1 MEHLLEVDQ
10 LKTYYFTD
18 RGVVKAVDGVS
29 FSVEEGAC
37 IGIVGES
44 GCGKS
49 QTALSIMG
57 LVSKP
62 QGRIVGGKILYRAK
76 NDLVTDLTTLAPNGD
91 EYRSIRGK
99 EIAMIFQEPMSSL
112 SPVYTIGDQIV
123 EAMTEH
129 HILSKKEA
137 AHRAVELLKTVGIP
151 APEERIHDYPHQ
163 LSGGMCQ
170 RAMIAMALSCEP
182 RLLIADEPT
191 TALDVTIQLQ
201 ILRLL
206 KELQKRLAMGL
217 MMITHD
223 LGVIAEIADYV
234 IVMYLGKVVEKGPVR
249 KILREPKHPYTQG
262 LLQSRPSNTAGKARL
277 NPIKGV
283 VPSAIDPPAGCPFS
297 TRCPKV
303 FDKCKVL
310 PPFALWEEGQEAAC
324 WLYENLMGAGGAR
337 NG

>member
-1 MEHLLEVDQ
+1 MERLLEVDQ

-18 RGVVKAVDGVS
+18 RGIVKAVDGFS
-29 FSVEEGAC
+29 FSVERGQC
-37 IGIVGES
+37 LGIVGES

-57 LVSKP
+57 LISKP
-62 QGRIVGGKILYRAK
+62 QGRIVGGKILYRDK
-76 NDLVTDLTTLAPNGD
+76 NARTTDLTTLAPTGD
-91 EYRSIRGK
+91 EYRAIRGK

-123 EAMTEH
+123 EALTEH
-129 HILSKKEA
+129 TALSKKDA
-137 AHRAVELLKTVGIP
+137 ARRAVELLKTVGIP
-151 APEERIHDYPHQ
+151 AAEERVHDYPHQ

-206 KELQKRLAMGL
+206 KELQKRLSMGL
-217 MMITHD
+217 VMITHD
-223 LGVIAEIADYV
+223 LGVIAEIADDV

-262 LLQSRPSNTAGKARL
+262 LLQSRPSGAAGKVRL

-283 VPSAIDPPAGCPFS
+283 VPSAIDPPFGCPFS
-297 TRCPKV
+297 TRCPKA
-303 FDKCKVL
+303 FDQCGL
-310 PPFALWEEGQEAAC
+310 PPPFAVWGEDHEAAC
-324 WLYENLMGAGGAR
+324 WLYENLM
-337 NG
+337 